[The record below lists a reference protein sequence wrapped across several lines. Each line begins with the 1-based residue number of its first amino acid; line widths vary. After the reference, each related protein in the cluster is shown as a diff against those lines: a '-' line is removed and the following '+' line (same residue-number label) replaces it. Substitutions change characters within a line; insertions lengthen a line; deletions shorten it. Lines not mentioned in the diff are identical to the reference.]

1 MSLSQ
6 KLLNQVLLI
15 FKPTEATSPVLDLIL
30 SLFTARVLTFEP
42 LVAQLPSCLCSWPSS
57 KSNFAKFKLK
67 LCEHYFKLKQ
77 AFFSSK

>member
-6 KLLNQVLLI
+6 KLLNQALLS
-15 FKPTEATSPVLDLIL
+15 FRPTEATSPVLDLIL
-30 SLFTARVLTFEP
+30 SFFTARVLTFEP
-42 LVAQLPSCLCSWPSS
+42 LVAQLPSFLCRWPSS
-57 KSNFAKFKLK
+57 KSNFANFKPK